1 MSFRGILDFLES
13 PIAIGWDLAPETAI
27 AYLRGKGLSTDFDL
41 ATASAAERASAF
53 WVANMADKDML
64 GDLLA
69 SLTDAAAKGTPFD
82 EWSAGIIPTLRAR
95 GWWGDN
101 GITPHRL
108 QTIFRTNMQSALA
121 VGHWERIVAQAKDAP
136 YLMYDAV
143 DDHRTR
149 PLHHAW
155 DNTVLPVN
163 SPWWRTHFPPNGWN
177 SVVPDQRIGGVALL
191 GLKAWYA
198 GPVVEVV
205 GKSGGRFTVTAQHPV
220 LTMRG
225 WVDAKALRKGDELI
239 AYRSP
244 VGGDSGPA
252 DFHEHDAPPTI
263 EEAFDALGCGARASM
278 PRATLNLNGDAVFIE
293 GDVDVVSLD
302 RQLLDHVQAAAAE
315 FCRHLSL
322 ADADESLGLSPADR
336 PDGGVLIGD
345 RAAVSVHGEMTGVAV
360 GAMRKPAAIDRL
372 PENAPIAQEGGD
384 LLSALPELCGDGAS
398 IHPRL
403 VHLDRALWDR
413 LAKVMARP
421 AAQLA
426 GRQPRS
432 IRLGAYAHS
441 GELDVYLGGF
451 GVNPNA
457 HRDILD
463 AHAGLVEVDEVAEL
477 LFRDYAGHVYD
488 LQTASGTML
497 AYGGD
502 YMPQYV
508 ISNCRCGVIQLSA
521 AELDDLGLT
530 VSRPPVNGTYSWT
543 NPRTGKT
550 VTLPEGIDP
559 GFDFNPGAERLAEL
573 ERLAGE
579 KAKAQPPE
587 AAKAIA
593 ASIDATRKAIEL
605 SFDGTTAAGAWHTKS
620 WTGAPEWLLRVAV
633 REQAVSVT
641 ATGNGAYATGGLQI
655 NMPAKYVV
663 TNLSHQ
669 ATWRHEFGRI
679 LDVRIGSRSPTRASL
694 LGHVSSEPTFTS
706 AMKADAR
713 DLAAR
718 TFVATA
724 AQAEKRRTLLEGYTR
739 LQATLVDMPTADARL
754 LYLRDRAGA
763 LGLDLDALRTALK
776 AHSAALFDTLAGDI
790 RLARVLHA
798 IELGDAERFLAEAA
812 GMEYGTPHGAGNIP
826 AERAQVWATVRE
838 SWRKGLLGEFADLIG
853 AATRN
858 RIASVNDGFPG
869 HTEAYYRKRAGFGQ
883 GTEVFA
889 NLATLAGAPEAV
901 WWDLARR
908 FMPRLV
914 RVFEEII
921 RNAV

>member
-1 MSFRGILDFLES
+1 MRFRGILDFLES
-13 PIAIGWDLAPETAI
+13 PISIGWDLAPETAI

-163 SPWWRTHFPPNGWN
+163 SPWWRTHFPPNGW
-177 SVVPDQRIGGVALL
+177 V
-191 GLKAWYA
+191 
-198 GPVVEVV
+198 
-205 GKSGGRFTVTAQHPV
+205 
-220 LTMRG
+220 
-225 WVDAKALRKGDELI
+225 
-239 AYRSP
+239 
-244 VGGDSGPA
+244 
-252 DFHEHDAPPTI
+252 
-263 EEAFDALGCGARASM
+263 
-278 PRATLNLNGDAVFIE
+278 
-293 GDVDVVSLD
+293 
-302 RQLLDHVQAAAAE
+302 
-315 FCRHLSL
+315 
-322 ADADESLGLSPADR
+322 
-336 PDGGVLIGD
+336 
-345 RAAVSVHGEMTGVAV
+345 
-360 GAMRKPAAIDRL
+360 
-372 PENAPIAQEGGD
+372 
-384 LLSALPELCGDGAS
+384 
-398 IHPRL
+398 
-403 VHLDRALWDR
+403 
-413 LAKVMARP
+413 
-421 AAQLA
+421 
-426 GRQPRS
+426 
-432 IRLGAYAHS
+432 
-441 GELDVYLGGF
+441 
-451 GVNPNA
+451 
-457 HRDILD
+457 
-463 AHAGLVEVDEVAEL
+463 
-477 LFRDYAGHVYD
+477 
-488 LQTASGTML
+488 
-497 AYGGD
+497 
-502 YMPQYV
+502 
-508 ISNCRCGVIQLSA
+508 CRCGVIQLSA

-543 NPRTGKT
+543 NPRTGKA

-573 ERLAGE
+573 QRLAGE

-605 SFDGTTAAGAWHTKS
+605 SFDGATAAGAWHTKS

-633 REQAVSVT
+633 REQSVSVT
-641 ATGNGAYATGGLQI
+641 TTGNGAYAIGGQQV
-655 NMPAKYVV
+655 NMPAKYTV

-669 ATWRHEFGRI
+669 ATWRHEFGHI
-679 LDVRIGSRSPTRASL
+679 LDARIGERAPNRSTLYGRISA
-694 LGHVSSEPTFTS
+694 EPTFMS

-718 TFVATA
+718 TFVATT
-724 AQAEKRRTLLEGYTR
+724 AQAEKRRALLEGYTR

-790 RLARVLHA
+790 RLARILHA
-798 IELGDAERFLAEAA
+798 IEMGDAERFLAEAA
-812 GMEYGTPHGAGNIP
+812 GMEYGTPHGAGSIP

-858 RIASVNDGFPG
+858 RIASINAGFPG

-889 NLATLAGAPEAV
+889 NLTTLAGAPEAV
-901 WWDLARR
+901 WWDLASR
-908 FMPRLV
+908 FVPRLV

-921 RNAV
+921 RNAD